1 MPAGEPSGGQP
12 CFRCGLRPTRRI
24 RVLLV
29 DDHAVVREGYRRLLE
44 LEPGM
49 RVVAEHGDADAAI
62 DALEQGV
69 LPDVMVLDLSMP
81 GRSGLEVLRHV
92 TQHAPGVAVLV
103 FTMHASPALV
113 KQALR
118 AGARGF
124 VTKSSEP
131 QWLVH
136 AVRRVAAGECP
147 VLSPDVAHA
156 AGDGVPPRLTP
167 RELEVLHLLL
177 QGCAVDEIGQ
187 RMQRE
192 PQDGG
197 QLPDPDPAEARRQHR
212 HRTAA
217 RRAAAGARRRPDG

>member
-1 MPAGEPSGGQP
+1 MSQAAPLQ
-12 CFRCGLRPTRRI
+12 
-24 RVLLV
+24 VMLV

-44 LEPGM
+44 AEPGM
-49 RVVAEHGDADAAI
+49 LVVAEHGDADAAI
-62 DALEQGV
+62 DALEQGA

-124 VTKSSEP
+124 VTKNSEP
-131 QWLVH
+131 LWLVQ
-136 AVRRVAAGECP
+136 AVRRVAGGERL

-156 AGDGVPPRLTP
+156 VGDGAPPRLTP

-187 RMQRE
+187 RMNLSHKTVANYQT
-192 PQDGG
+192 
-197 QLPDPDPAEARRQHR
+197 LIRQKLGAS
-212 HRTAA
+212 TGIELL
-217 RRAAAGARRRPDG
+217 RAAQRLELTPP

>member
-1 MPAGEPSGGQP
+1 MP
-12 CFRCGLRPTRRI
+12 LRTPL
-24 RVLLV
+24 RVMLV

-44 LEPGM
+44 VEPGM
-49 RVVAEHGDADAAI
+49 EVDAEHGDADAAI
-62 DALEQGV
+62 DALEQGA

-131 QWLVH
+131 QWLVQ
-136 AVRRVAAGECP
+136 AVRRVAGGECP

-156 AGDGVPPRLTP
+156 AGDGAPPRLSP
-167 RELEVLHLLL
+167 RELEVLHLLV

-187 RMQRE
+187 RMNLSHKTVANYQT
-192 PQDGG
+192 
-197 QLPDPDPAEARRQHR
+197 LIRQKLGAS
-212 HRTAA
+212 TGIELL
-217 RRAAAGARRRPDG
+217 RAAQRLELTAP